1 MQHSIAVIS
10 FVMAVTGGLATM
22 FNNDR
27 KIQAMSSII
36 ALVFLLSF
44 FINVDKEAR
53 VVLQITCAVAFA
65 MAVLGGVISIF
76 SKKENQR
83 EGALITSIVCLGAS
97 LLILF
102 LYI

>member
-1 MQHSIAVIS
+1 VQNSIAIIS
-10 FVMAVTGGLATM
+10 FIMAVIGGLATM
-22 FNNDR
+22 FYNDR

-44 FINVDKEAR
+44 FINVDRAAEI
-53 VVLQITCAVAFA
+53 VLQIACAVAFA
-65 MAVLGGVISIF
+65 MAVLGGVICIMA
-76 SKKENQR
+76 KKEIQR

>member
-1 MQHSIAVIS
+1 MQNSIAIIS
-10 FVMAVTGGLATM
+10 FIMAVIGGLATM
-22 FNNDR
+22 FYNDR
-27 KIQAMSSII
+27 KIQAMSSIV

-44 FINVDKEAR
+44 FINIDKEAK
-53 VVLQITCAVAFA
+53 VVLQIACAVAFA
-65 MAVLGGVISIF
+65 LAVLGGVRCIF
-76 SKKENQR
+76 ARKENNR